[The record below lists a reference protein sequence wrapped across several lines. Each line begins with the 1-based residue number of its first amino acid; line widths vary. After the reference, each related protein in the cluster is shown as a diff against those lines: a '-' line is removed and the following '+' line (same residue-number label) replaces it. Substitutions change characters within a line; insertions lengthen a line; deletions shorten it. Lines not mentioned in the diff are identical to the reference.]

1 MLQPAIEVLRYF
13 LYDSSDVFFST
24 NFECQSELLF
34 FLMREASIN
43 ADCVFIKSPL
53 RLSGVQEQK
62 DFFLAKYL
70 VREFVKIDR
79 FEWVRSV
86 FDGRDFFTW
95 AKKPE
100 N

>member
-13 LYDSSDVFFST
+13 LYDRSDV
-24 NFECQSELLF
+24 F